1 LTFNIVVNAF
11 RDCYLYALVYL
22 AGKDRRFCPVF
33 FLTGVSRKLIF
44 GVISLITF
52 SILIFSPSIIYGQHK
67 ILTNMELIEK
77 VSDEAIQ
84 ELLSNIDVPMQDG
97 LILIDK
103 IKGVGAIDFI
113 FDNTLLKQMKSRGW
127 RITVADEKNKGSE
140 AKYRF
145 SYRIIKLSFDYPR
158 ISRKYWLGAK
168 MVERDAKILVFAKVE
183 DVATGD
189 IRWVGESE
197 KNYSDEISYSILDRV
212 EDKEYEFTMPDRKE
226 LKWGKIAEPVVVTGI
241 VAGLIYLF
249 FSNQSNE

>member
-1 LTFNIVVNAF
+1 
-11 RDCYLYALVYL
+11 
-22 AGKDRRFCPVF
+22 
-33 FLTGVSRKLIF
+33 
-44 GVISLITF
+44 
-52 SILIFSPSIIYGQHK
+52 
-67 ILTNMELIEK
+67 MELIEK

-97 LILIDK
+97 LVLIDK
-103 IKGVGAIDFI
+103 IKGVGEIDFI
-113 FDNTLLKQMKSRGW
+113 FDNTLIKRMKSRGW
-127 RITVADEKNKGSE
+127 RIAVADEKNKVSE

-145 SYRIIKLSFDYPR
+145 SYRIIKLSFEYPR

-168 MVERDAKILVFAKVE
+168 MVERDAKILVFAQVE
-183 DVATGD
+183 DMATGD

-197 KNYSDEISYSILDRV
+197 KNYSDEISYSLLDRV

>member
-1 LTFNIVVNAF
+1 MFLF
-11 RDCYLYALVYL
+11 RGTGRKQKSKYISVIIICAL
-22 AGKDRRFCPVF
+22 
-33 FLTGVSRKLIF
+33 
-44 GVISLITF
+44 ISLWGA
-52 SILIFSPSIIYGQHK
+52 LNAQQK
-67 ILTNMELIEK
+67 VLTNMEVIER

-84 ELLSNIDVPMQDG
+84 ELLSNIDVTMKDG

-103 IKGVGAIDFI
+103 VKGVGAIDFI
-113 FDNTLLKQMKSRGW
+113 FDNALLKQMKSRGW
-127 RITVADEKNKGSE
+127 RIAVKDDKNDLSE

-158 ISRKYWLGAK
+158 ISRKYWFGAK
-168 MVERDAKILVFAKVE
+168 MVERNAKVLVFAKVE
-183 DVATGD
+183 DIKTGD

-197 KNYSDEISYSILDRV
+197 KSYDDEISYSLLDRV